1 VSTTLRQALLI
12 AGGGALL
19 TVVAVVLA
27 RKRLITL
34 RYALGWVAIGLVGL
48 IGAALTGLVQPV
60 AEALSLTET
69 ALFLAAAALVLVVI
83 TIQLSISISGL
94 QAQNRELAQA
104 HALLAERVAE
114 LEQATPAVGRAPR

>member
-1 VSTTLRQALLI
+1 MSTTLRQALLI

-48 IGAALTGLVQPV
+48 IGAA
-60 AEALSLTET
+60 
-69 ALFLAAAALVLVVI
+69 
-83 TIQLSISISGL
+83 
-94 QAQNRELAQA
+94 
-104 HALLAERVAE
+104 
-114 LEQATPAVGRAPR
+114 